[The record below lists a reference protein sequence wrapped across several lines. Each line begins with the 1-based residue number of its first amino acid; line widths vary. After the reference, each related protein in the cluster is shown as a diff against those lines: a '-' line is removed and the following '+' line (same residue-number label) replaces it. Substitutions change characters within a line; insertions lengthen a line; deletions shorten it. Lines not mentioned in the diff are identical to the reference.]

1 MSARLPTVGGD
12 VGDWGTILNQ
22 FLDVA
27 HNNDG
32 TLQSSAIKQAGGITS
47 VNGKT
52 PSSGAVALAAGDVGA
67 YAKPSTGIPAS
78 DLDASTQ
85 SDLTAASTA
94 VQLGG
99 DLGGTN
105 TAPVITKL
113 QGTSVNAANPTAN
126 QVLSYDGSQW
136 VPAAVTST
144 TVNDAT
150 PSTPGIIQLDGD
162 LGGTATSPT
171 VAKINGIILPSSAP
185 TASGQVLTTTGS
197 GTGSGTAWSTP
208 AAEVALDTTAGDIQ
222 ADTTTGTAVAGST
235 GKAADAGHQHPL
247 VAHNHMST
255 SQGGQIPVGGISA
268 SGTAS
273 STTYLRGDGTWDT
286 PPTASD
292 ATSSAPGLIQL
303 DGDLGGTATSP
314 TVAKVNGVSVSG
326 TASAGQVLTATGSN
340 AAAWQTGA
348 YVSWNVVLKSA
359 AYTANSGD
367 FVHVTVG
374 GASITSVVITLP
386 AISRNAT
393 VKIKR
398 TDLPAVTT
406 GNASIN
412 FVLIQTADGSLI
424 NGSLSSCTAADYG
437 ETVQLTC
444 DGTNWWT
451 DDAFGPY
458 HNVRR
463 YGARLDNTTDD
474 TTAIQ
479 NTINIGGITFFPAG
493 RGNISQISLLS
504 DSKLVGTGHQGSGG
518 NAPIT
523 QYTLLGPT
531 ATTTATSMIEVVSTC
546 SHAHIEDIDFIGT
559 AHGNSPYTVAGLYS
573 PAATG
578 SGSQCN
584 LDIWRCGFLG
594 FAGDGVQINQEER
607 ANGFYTCDFYSNGG
621 YGLNIVQSSDN
632 VIDLGCNFWAN
643 GSDGFSVAGEMTRVR
658 NANCYDNTNNGAT
671 IDSGMMIIDGVSF
684 DQNQKA
690 GLVVG
695 SSTTHLK
702 LVTCRFDANSL
713 ASSGTYPHIDVSQT
727 TSNPLALTLLGCA
740 FPALEYG
747 DSQTVSYC
755 VYTGGS
761 TAVSVFD
768 HGSTWVA
775 SATANG
781 QFCDEAYA
789 MHLSSGVMQAKT
801 SSRVA
806 LALQQ
811 ASGQTAYLQAFLD
824 SSSNFLGGWDEW
836 GRPIMSLTPSMVPTT
851 ALQTAAGSGASASI
865 SGNDIS
871 GAITLVTGSSPTSGA
886 LVYVNLA
893 HSFPS
898 AINAVSLT
906 AHGSTAAG
914 VIGEVFVSQSS
925 GATWVLNATAALAA
939 NTTYTWYY
947 AVTGR

>member
-1 MSARLPTVGGD
+1 MARLPKVGGD
-12 VGDWGTILNQ
+12 IGDWGTVLNQ
-22 FLDVA
+22 FLRVS
-27 HNNDG
+27 HNSDG
-32 TLQSSAIKQAGGITS
+32 TLQSSAIRQAGGVTS

-52 PSSGAVALAAGDVGA
+52 PSSGTITLAAKDVGA
-67 YAKPSTGIPAS
+67 YVKPSTGIPAS

-105 TAPVITKL
+105 TAPVVTKL
-113 QGTSVNAANPTAN
+113 QGTTVNAASPTAN
-126 QVLSYDGSQW
+126 QVLSYNGSQW

-171 VAKINGIILPSSAP
+171 VAKINGITLPGSAP

-208 AAEVALDTTAGDIQ
+208 AAGVALDTAAGDIQ
-222 ADTTTGTAVAGST
+222 ADTTTGVAIAGST

-247 VAHNHMST
+247 AAHNHT
-255 SQGGQIPVGGISA
+255 SANQGGQIPVAGISA

-273 STTYLRGDGTWDT
+273 SATYLRGDGTWDT

-303 DGDLGGTATSP
+303 DGDLGGTATNP
-314 TVAKVNGVSVSG
+314 TVAKINGVSVSG

-340 AAAWQTGA
+340 AAVWQTGA
-348 YVSWNVVLKSA
+348 YVTWNVVLKSA

-374 GASITSVVITLP
+374 GASVTSVVITLP
-386 AISRNAT
+386 ATSQNAT

-406 GNASIN
+406 ANASIN
-412 FVLIQTADGSLI
+412 FVLIQTPDGSLI
-424 NGSLSSCTAADYG
+424 NGSLSSCTIADYG

-451 DDAFGPY
+451 DDAFAPY

-479 NTINIGGITFFPAG
+479 NAINMGGITFFPAG
-493 RGNISQISLLS
+493 HGNISQISLLS
-504 DSKLVGTGHQGSGG
+504 DSKLIGTGHQGAGG

-523 QYTLLGPT
+523 QFTRLGPT
-531 ATTTATSMIEVVSTC
+531 ASTTATYMIEVASTC

-559 AHGNSPYTVAGLYS
+559 AHSNSPYTVAGLYS
-573 PAATG
+573 PAT

-584 LDIWRCGFLG
+584 LDIWRCGFLD

-607 ANGFYTCDFYSNGG
+607 ANGFYTCDFYNNGG
-621 YGLNIVQSSDN
+621 YGLNIVSASDS
-632 VIDLGCNFWAN
+632 VIDLGCNFTGN
-643 GSDGFSVAGEMTRVR
+643 GSDGLFVAGEMTRVS
-658 NANCYDNTNNGAT
+658 NSNCYGNTNNGAT
-671 IDSGMMIIDGVSF
+671 IDSAMMIIDSVSF

-713 ASSGTYPHIDVSQT
+713 ASSGTYPHIDVSQNT
-727 TSNPLALTLLGCA
+727 TNLLALTLLGCA
-740 FPALEYG
+740 FPTLEYG
-747 DSQTVSYC
+747 DTQTVSYC

-761 TAVSVFD
+761 AAVSVYD

-781 QFCDEAYA
+781 QFCDEASA
-789 MHLSSGVMQAKT
+789 VHISSGVMQAKT

-824 SSSNFLGGWDEW
+824 SSSNFLGGWDNW
-836 GRPIMSLTPSMVPTT
+836 GRPIMSTTPSMVPST
-851 ALQTAAGSGASASI
+851 AVQTAAGSGASASI

-871 GAITLVTGSSPTSGA
+871 GAITLVTGTSPTSGA
-886 LVYVNLA
+886 LVNVTLA

-898 AINAVSLT
+898 AVNAVTLT

-914 VIGEVFVSQSS
+914 VMSEVYVTQS
-925 GATWVLNATAALAA
+925 GGTTWVLNASAAPAA
-939 NTTYTWYY
+939 NATYTWYY